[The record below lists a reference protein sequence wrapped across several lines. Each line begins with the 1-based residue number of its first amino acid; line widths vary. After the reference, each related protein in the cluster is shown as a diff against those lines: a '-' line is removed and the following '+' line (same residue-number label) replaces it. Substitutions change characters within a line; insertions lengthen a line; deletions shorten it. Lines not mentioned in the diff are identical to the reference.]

1 MADLLH
7 ALTDRLSLLTDNIVV
22 IGLSAFALTLGFFSI
37 SYLGRRRQ
45 LLHQERMAALIKG
58 LHYAG
63 VAKEVFAKPK
73 ADPRDHLLRG
83 LRWVFGGVG
92 LSGAAYGYQRIQL
105 QTTPDALSPL
115 IGLLTGLIPT
125 LIALAHRLFSWLTGR
140 RQATST
146 STQGAY
152 RVAGR

>member
-22 IGLSAFALTLGFFSI
+22 IGLSLFALTLGFFSI

-45 LLHQERMAALIKG
+45 MLHQERMAALIKG

-63 VAKEVFAKPK
+63 VAKDVFARP
-73 ADPRDHLLRG
+73 APDPRDHLLRG

-92 LSGAAYGYQRIQL
+92 LSGAAYGYQRL
-105 QTTPDALSPL
+105 QATPDAVSPL
-115 IGLLTGLIPT
+115 IGLLTGLIPS
-125 LIALAHRLFSWLTGR
+125 LIGLAHLLFSWLTRR
-140 RQATST
+140 RQGAST
-146 STQGAY
+146 ATQGVY
-152 RVAGR
+152 RVANRRF